1 MRCTDRTTM
10 GGDNE
15 GFPTTAWTRMREVHS
30 SNQAQRRLVLDQLLG
45 RYWKPVYCYLRRKGH
60 DNESAKDLTQ
70 GFFVQI
76 VLGRGL
82 VDKADQAR
90 GRFRTLVLTALDRYV
105 IDCHRRQTSEKGGGP
120 DGMPNIPFED
130 LPDLPADGKEARPDE
145 AFNYAWATALLDEVL
160 ARIETDSRRNGQALH
175 WEVFKAR
182 VLTPIQQNTRPA
194 PLAEVCRRL
203 GIADPSSASNMI
215 VTVKRRF
222 RSVLLETLGEHV
234 DCPSEAEEELNALM
248 EALGCP

>member
-1 MRCTDRTTM
+1 M

-82 VDKADQAR
+82 VDKADQAK
-90 GRFRTLVLTALDRYV
+90 GRFRTFLLTALDRHV
-105 IDCHRRQTSEKGGGP
+105 IDCHRRQTSGKGGRA
-120 DGMPNIPFED
+120 DGMPSIALED
-130 LPDLPADGKEARPDE
+130 LPDLPADAKEARPDQ

-160 ARIETDSRRNGQALH
+160 AKVETDCRRSGQAVH

-182 VLTPIQQNTRPA
+182 VLLSILENVDPDS
-194 PLAEVCRRL
+194 LAQICRRL
-203 GIADPSSASNMI
+203 EIPDPSSASNMI
-215 VTVKRRF
+215 VTVKRKF
-222 RSVLLETLGEHV
+222 RSVLLETLREHV
-234 DCPSEAEEELNALM
+234 DSPAEAENELCELM
-248 EALGCP
+248 EALGKGGARS